1 MPDIQEITFP
11 VILLI
16 KGHESDPY
24 DGINS
29 IAGLFLIIYIMCEYE
44 RTK

>member
-1 MPDIQEITFP
+1 MPDIQEVTCP

-16 KGHESDPY
+16 KGQESDQY
-24 DGINS
+24 DGVNS
-29 IAGLFLIIYIMCEYE
+29 IAGLFLIVYIMCEYE

>member
-1 MPDIQEITFP
+1 MPDIQEMSSP

-16 KGHESDPY
+16 KGQESDPY